1 MKEQNLIF
9 LLAIVT
15 LISCSSD
22 KKKIN
27 EREQNKLVGTWKLIE
42 YADFDT
48 VHNRWTYPYGEHPK
62 GYFTY
67 TQSGVINLNG
77 SAEKPLDIPPDS
89 EYVKPITL
97 GAVLDNAWGYFGTY
111 SIDSMHSVVT
121 HHVNGGSV
129 ISYLG
134 TDQHRQFMIKG
145 DTLYLG
151 DPTFTVGKRVLIREE

>member
-27 EREQNKLVGTWKLIE
+27 DRKQNKLVGTWKLIE

-89 EYVKPITL
+89 EYQ
-97 GAVLDNAWGYFGTY
+97 
-111 SIDSMHSVVT
+111 T
-121 HHVNGGSV
+121 HHLRSCLR
-129 ISYLG
+129 SCLG
-134 TDQHRQFMIKG
+134 VFWNLLNRQHAFSRNTPCKRWFRNK
-145 DTLYLG
+145 LYWN
-151 DPTFTVGKRVLIREE
+151 